1 MAGDKGMNYERRG
14 VFVLCDIDWLR
25 LHVVS
30 FILHILLQM
39 IDIKKTREELT
50 KYYNSM
56 WKDEKMYEI
65 MRDFQNILQE
75 IRLSK
80 KYTNTQNNALDG
92 LNSVLYMAEK
102 EFTDF

>member
-1 MAGDKGMNYERRG
+1 
-14 VFVLCDIDWLR
+14 
-25 LHVVS
+25 
-30 FILHILLQM
+30 
-39 IDIKKTREELT
+39 
-50 KYYNSM
+50 
-56 WKDEKMYEI
+56 MYEI